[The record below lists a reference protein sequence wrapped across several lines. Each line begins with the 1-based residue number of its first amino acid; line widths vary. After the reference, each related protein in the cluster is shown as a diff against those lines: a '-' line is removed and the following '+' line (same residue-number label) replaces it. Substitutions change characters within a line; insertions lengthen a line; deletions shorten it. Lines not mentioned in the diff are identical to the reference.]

1 VTATPAPGPPVHQ
14 LRTRLR
20 AGEVVFGI
28 WTRNTSP
35 TTIETLGWADWDF
48 IVLDA
53 EHGSVEPANGE
64 DAIRAADLTGTDV
77 IVRVPDASPQRLGRY
92 LDAGAAGV
100 QVPMIETRQAT
111 ELAVAATRFPPAG
124 VRGLGTTRATRYGL
138 DKPLTDA
145 LNSLNETTLAAV
157 QVETVPGLEA
167 VEEIA
172 STPGLDMVF
181 VGPSDMGL
189 ALGVP
194 GQPWHPAMQAAYERV
209 RDAAAAASVAVGALV
224 PDVDSARRWIDLGAT
239 YIALGL
245 TPMLLQASA
254 AALVELEA
262 I

>member
-1 VTATPAPGPPVHQ
+1 MSATPAPGRPHQ
-14 LRTRLR
+14 LRSRLR

-35 TTIETLGWADWDF
+35 ATIEILGWAGWDF

-77 IVRVPDASPQRLGRY
+77 IVRVPDASPQTLGRY

-100 QVPMIETRQAT
+100 QVPMIETRDAT
-111 ELAVAATRFPPAG
+111 ESVVAATRFPPAG

-138 DKPLTDA
+138 NKPLADA
-145 LNSLNETTLAAV
+145 LDSLNETTLAAV
-157 QVETVPGLEA
+157 QVETAAGLEA
-167 VEEIA
+167 LEEIVT
-172 STPGLDMVF
+172 TPGLDMVF

-194 GQPWHPAMQAAYERV
+194 GQPWHPAMLAAYERV
-209 RDAAAAASVAVGALV
+209 RDAAVQAGVAVGALV
-224 PDVDSARRWIDLGAT
+224 PDPESARRWVDLGAR
-239 YIALGL
+239 YIALGM
-245 TPMLLQASA
+245 TPMLFQASA
-254 AALVELEA
+254 AALTELRS
-262 I
+262 